1 VGDTI
6 DQVAEYQSAI
16 AGPCFRSSSLP
27 TINELEAKGDEM
39 TLSVEL
45 LGDLS
50 RRREEILAGGGAD
63 KLAQRRAKG
72 LMTARDRLDALF
84 EEATFQEF
92 GAHIQHSARH
102 FGMEGKVLPADG
114 VVTGTGYVG
123 GRLVSAFSQDF
134 TVVGGS
140 LGKMH
145 AKKIVMLMHQAAK
158 LGSPIV
164 AFKDSAGARIQ
175 EGVDALS
182 GYGDVFYMN
191 VFLSGVVPQIAVVC
205 GPCAGGASYS
215 PALMDFIVMTRKN
228 AYMFITGPEVIKAVT
243 GKAVTMEEV
252 GSADMHAAVSG
263 NVHFLAEDDADAIR
277 IVHKLLSFLPAN
289 NSEDPPH
296 RPSEDISLAEDE
308 DILALIPD
316 DPQKPMDVH
325 GIIEHIVDPGE
336 FLEVHRSFAENI
348 IVGFG
353 RVEGIVVGIVANQ
366 PAVRAG
372 ALDIDAADK
381 GARFIRFCNCF
392 NIPLVTLVDV
402 PGFMPGVEQE
412 RGGIIRH
419 GAKLLFSYASC
430 TTPKVTVILR
440 KAYGGSYLAMC
451 SQEMGADFVFAW
463 PTAEIAVMGAEGA
476 VKVLYN
482 KELKAAAD
490 PKAKA
495 AELAAAYRAEFASP
509 YMAAGAGY
517 ITDVIDPSITRST
530 IALSLRKALSKREL
544 RPPKKHGNIPL

>member
-1 VGDTI
+1 
-6 DQVAEYQSAI
+6 
-16 AGPCFRSSSLP
+16 
-27 TINELEAKGDEM
+27 M
-39 TLSVEL
+39 TLPLEL
-45 LGDLS
+45 LEDLRK
-50 RRREEILAGGGAD
+50 RRQSILSGGGAD

-84 EEATFQEF
+84 QENTFQEL
-92 GAHIQHSARH
+92 GTHIHHSARF
-102 FGMEGKVLPADG
+102 FGMESKDLPADG
-114 VVTGTGYVG
+114 VVAGTGYIG
-123 GRLVSAFSQDF
+123 GRVVSAFSQDF

-145 AKKIVMLMHQAAK
+145 AKKIVALMQQAGK
-158 LGSPIV
+158 LGAPVV

-191 VFLSGVVPQIAVVC
+191 VLLSGVVPQIAVVC
-205 GPCAGGASYS
+205 GPCAGGAAYS
-215 PALMDFIVMTRKN
+215 PALMDFVVMTRKN

-243 GKAVTMEEV
+243 GKAVTMDDV
-252 GSADMHAAVSG
+252 GSADMHASVSG
-263 NVHFLAEDDADAIR
+263 NVHFLAEDDAGAIQ
-277 IVHKLLSFLPAN
+277 IVTKLLSYLPAN

-296 RPSEDISLAEDE
+296 RPSPDIAIVEDDGINS
-308 DILALIPD
+308 LIPD
-316 DPQKPMDVH
+316 DAQMPMDVR
-325 GIIEHIVDPGE
+325 GIIEHIIDPGE
-336 FLEVHRSFAENI
+336 FLEVHRSFAENL

-353 RVEGIVVGIVANQ
+353 RIEGIVVGLIANQ

-372 ALDIDAADK
+372 ALDMDAADK

-392 NIPLVTLVDV
+392 NIPIVNLVDV

-412 RGGIIRH
+412 RNGIIRH
-419 GAKLLFSYASC
+419 GAKLLFAYASC

-476 VKVLYN
+476 VKILYN
-482 KELKAAAD
+482 KELKAAEN

-509 YMAAGAGY
+509 YMAAGNGY
-517 ITDVIDPSITRST
+517 ITDVIEPAITRST
-530 IALSLRKALSKREL
+530 IALALRKALSKREL